1 METKYVQER
10 EKSDSTHASEPGA
23 VPGVLGSYVYGS
35 LERSRRIQKAG
46 SRRNELVFLEMI
58 MLEVGQ

>member
-1 METKYVQER
+1 M
-10 EKSDSTHASEPGA
+10 HALDLGA
-23 VPGVLGSYVYGS
+23 VPGVLGSYVYGP
-35 LERSRRIQKAG
+35 LEGSRRIQKAG

>member
-1 METKYVQER
+1 M
-10 EKSDSTHASEPGA
+10 HASEPGT
-23 VPGVLGSYVYGS
+23 VPGVLGSYAYGS
-35 LERSRRIQKAG
+35 LKGSRRIQKAG